1 MFVFFFNLSPY
12 HPINPIIYQGTGGT
26 PGDAALH
33 MVGAKLDGGTSG
45 SGGRIAPGLG
55 PGRGAKIGGGPLRMG
70 RKSSHPFS
78 LIGNPLNYNG

>member
-1 MFVFFFNLSPY
+1 MLFFSSTFPY

-55 PGRGAKIGGGPLRMG
+55 PGRGAKIGWRTPKDGKEVIP
-70 RKSSHPFS
+70 PF
-78 LIGNPLNYNG
+78 I